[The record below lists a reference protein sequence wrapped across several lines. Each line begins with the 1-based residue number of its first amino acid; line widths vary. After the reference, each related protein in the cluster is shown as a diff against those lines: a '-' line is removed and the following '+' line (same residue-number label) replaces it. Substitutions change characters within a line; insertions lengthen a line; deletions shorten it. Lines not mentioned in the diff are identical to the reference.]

1 MSAAAPKVAAVTGG
15 SAGIGKAICE
25 DLLAQGYEVVSLAR
39 RKAEIDHPKMHSLEV
54 DLADRAATGQAVREL
69 VERFAPT
76 TIVHNAGV
84 IRAALLPEV
93 KLDDLDALVDLH
105 LGCAIQ
111 LVQGALPAMRAQR
124 FGRVVLLSSR
134 AALGLATRTSYSATK
149 AGMLGMARTW
159 ALELAADGI
168 TVNVVAPGPIR
179 TDMFYDVVEAGS
191 EKERALAAS
200 VPVKRLGRIGRRGTR
215 RAFLRRAREQ
225 FRHRPGAVRVRR
237 HQRRQ
242 PGPLVSFQRPFR
254 SVQKHHLWSI
264 AMKVL
269 NRIRTLAAVA
279 AGLGALSAAS
289 AWAAD
294 LKVGFITSLSGP
306 VSSLGIP
313 YEKGMKAA
321 LAYKADLGGRK
332 IQLVQLD
339 DASDPTTA
347 ARNARKMIDEDKVDV
362 IIGTAGSPGAL
373 AIAGVARETKTPLI
387 SIANANLP
395 GEEGAWMVTLPQPA
409 PLMVSAVVER
419 MKKSGVK
426 TVGYIGFSDA
436 WGDLVYGALQ
446 KSAEP
451 AGIKIVSNERYAR
464 GDASVTGQ
472 VLKIV
477 ALRPDAVITG
487 TSGTPGALPYLAL
500 SERGYKGQIY
510 GMHALINPDF
520 VRVGGASVEGLLAP
534 TGPVIVAEQL
544 PNDNPIRK
552 VSMDFR
558 AAYQKANGAPPTDAF
573 SAYTFDAWLVYLDA
587 AQRALATKAEP
598 GTPQFRLALRD
609 AIVSTKELVGT
620 HSVYNFKPT
629 ERYGSDDRSR
639 VVVKLEKGQ
648 WKLVP

>member
-1 MSAAAPKVAAVTGG
+1 MKVP
-15 SAGIGKAICE
+15 S
-25 DLLAQGYEVVSLAR
+25 
-39 RKAEIDHPKMHSLEV
+39 P
-54 DLADRAATGQAVREL
+54 
-69 VERFAPT
+69 
-76 TIVHNAGV
+76 
-84 IRAALLPEV
+84 IRA
-93 KLDDLDALVDLH
+93 LVGIV
-105 LGCAIQ
+105 LGI
-111 LVQGALPAMRAQR
+111 
-124 FGRVVLLSSR
+124 
-134 AALGLATRTSYSATK
+134 
-149 AGMLGMARTW
+149 
-159 ALELAADGI
+159 
-168 TVNVVAPGPIR
+168 
-179 TDMFYDVVEAGS
+179 
-191 EKERALAAS
+191 
-200 VPVKRLGRIGRRGTR
+200 
-215 RAFLRRAREQ
+215 
-225 FRHRPGAVRVRR
+225 
-237 HQRRQ
+237 
-242 PGPLVSFQRPFR
+242 
-254 SVQKHHLWSI
+254 
-264 AMKVL
+264 
-269 NRIRTLAAVA
+269 
-279 AGLGALSAAS
+279 GALSAAS

-294 LKVGFITSLSGP
+294 YKVGFITSLSGP

-321 LAYKADLGGRK
+321 LAYKSEVGGRK

-339 DASDPTTA
+339 DASDPSTA

-373 AIAGVARETKTPLI
+373 AIAAVARETKTPLI

-395 GEEGAWMVTLPQPA
+395 GEEGSWMVTLPQPA

-436 WGDLVYGALQ
+436 WGDLVYDALT

-451 AGIKIVSNERYAR
+451 AGIKVVSNERYAR
-464 GDASVTGQ
+464 ADASVTGQ

-520 VRVGGASVEGLLAP
+520 VRVGGTSVEGLLAP

-544 PNDNPIRK
+544 PDSNPIRK

-573 SAYTFDAWLVYLDA
+573 SAYTFDAWLLFLDA
-587 AQRALATKAEP
+587 AQRAKGEP
-598 GTPQFRLALRD
+598 GTAAYRVALRD

-620 HSVYNFKPT
+620 HSVYNFKPDN
-629 ERYGSDDRSR
+629 RYGSDERSR